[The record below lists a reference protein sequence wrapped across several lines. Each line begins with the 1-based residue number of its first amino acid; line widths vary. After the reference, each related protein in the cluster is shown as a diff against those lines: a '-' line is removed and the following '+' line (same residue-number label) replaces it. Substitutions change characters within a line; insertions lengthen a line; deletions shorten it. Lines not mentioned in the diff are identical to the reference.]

1 MAFSEAYWKNNVN
14 KYIQIAIYGINA
26 TSLLHSSLIG
36 VIYMDEVSGLLH
48 FF

>member
-1 MAFSEAYWKNNVN
+1 MAFSEAYWKN
-14 KYIQIAIYGINA
+14 KYKDIQIAIWSSTTQILSRG
-26 TSLLHSSLIG
+26 SLIS